1 MLLFVDQ
8 KNLAIINIVKN
19 IQARIAKKTLELLKT
34 RSWKSISIHIISKKL
49 KLSEKKIPNKLK
61 NKINLLKNINQYI
74 DSLLIVKTKSIE
86 KSTSRDMIFEIFMI
100 RFDLLNSYRF
110 SISKIFNFF
119 KYNPKNFILLIPT
132 FIDSIEMMAKLSN
145 IKTKGVFGKVTL
157 KGLMIIYFSSFIT
170 WLKDESESLDK
181 TMTVLDGHLVRAE
194 NILKLLKK

>member
-1 MLLFVDQ
+1 MLLFVAQ
-8 KNLAIINIVKN
+8 KNLVVINIVKN